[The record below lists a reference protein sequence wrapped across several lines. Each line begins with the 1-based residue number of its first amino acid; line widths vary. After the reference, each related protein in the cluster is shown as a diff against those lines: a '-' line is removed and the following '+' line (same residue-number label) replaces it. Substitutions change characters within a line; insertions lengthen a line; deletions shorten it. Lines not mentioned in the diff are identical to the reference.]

1 MIGPK
6 TYGCRVQRDEHEIDD
21 SEFMKVKKSKKVH
34 ILRVLIHFIAHIKCF
49 QDKDVPS
56 FIDELKEI

>member
-49 QDKDVPS
+49 
-56 FIDELKEI
+56 